1 MDEHVD
7 REDREDREDRDD
19 TEAVS
24 LDRLLQSWDG
34 EEVIVRRDQPTGAT
48 IVIAVH
54 STRLGG
60 SAGGG
65 TRMKTYPSL
74 ADAVL
79 DAQRLAEG
87 MTFKFAAAGLARG
100 GGKAVI
106 AIPDNLD
113 AEARDDL
120 LRRYGALVRQ
130 LGGLFST
137 GPDVGTSSRD
147 MDIIAETG
155 GPYVFGRTPE
165 HGGVGDSGPATAL
178 GVLAGIQA
186 TCAHL
191 FGSDAL
197 AGRRV
202 VVQGVGKV
210 GLPLLRLL
218 RVEGA
223 NLACSDV
230 DAAGVERAQAELEC
244 DVIAP
249 DAVYDT
255 ACDIFSPCAL
265 GAILNEETIPRLRCR
280 AVVGSANNQL
290 ATGADAERLRGRS
303 ILYAPDFVVNSGG
316 AIYLLGREL
325 LGWTEDEATERITLT
340 VRTTLA
346 QVYTLAEAESITT
359 NVAAER
365 LAQQRIAEGAPAM
378 TSG

>member
-1 MDEHVD
+1 MDGQ
-7 REDREDREDRDD
+7 DD
-19 TEAVS
+19 TVS
-24 LDRLLQSWDG
+24 LEALLQMWDG
-34 EEVIVRRDQPTGAT
+34 EEVILRRDQPTGAT
-48 IVIAVH
+48 IIIAVH

-65 TRMKTYPSL
+65 TRMKTYPSI
-74 ADAVL
+74 ADAVR

-87 MTFKFAAAGLARG
+87 MTYKFAAAGLARG

-106 AIPDNLD
+106 AIPPDLD
-113 AEARDDL
+113 EEARDDL
-120 LRRYGALVRQ
+120 LRRYGALIRQ
-130 LGGLFST
+130 LGGIYST

-155 GPYVFGRTPE
+155 GPYVFGRTQD
-165 HGGVGDSGPATAL
+165 HGGVGDSGPATAA

-197 AGRRV
+197 TGRRV

-210 GLPLLRLL
+210 GFPLLRLL
-218 RVEGA
+218 REESAELV
-223 NLACSDV
+223 CSDV
-230 DAAGVERAQAELEC
+230 DAAGTERARTELGCE
-244 DVIAP
+244 VVAP
-249 DAVYDT
+249 DAVYDA

-265 GAILNEETIPRLRCR
+265 GAILNDETIPRLRCR
-280 AVVGSANNQL
+280 AVAGSANNQL
-290 ATGADAERLRGRS
+290 ATPADAERLRGRN

-325 LGWTEDEATERITLT
+325 LGWTEEEALERIVLS

-346 QVYTLAEAESITT
+346 QVFALAEAEGITT

-365 LAQQRIAEGAPAM
+365 LARQRIAEGATAA
-378 TSG
+378 GGE

>member
-303 ILYAPDFVVNSGG
+303 ILYAPDFVVNFGG
-316 AIYLLGREL
+316 AMATLGIETM
-325 LGWTEDEATERITLT
+325 GWSRAEADERVARSIQDAL
-340 VRTTLA
+340 R
-346 QVYTLAEAESITT
+346 QVYALADAEDISTIEAARWI
-359 NVAAER
+359 ADARLER
-365 LAQQRIAEGAPAM
+365 ARIV
-378 TSG
+378 

>member
-1 MDEHVD
+1 MDGHD
-7 REDREDREDRDD
+7 GQDD
-19 TEAVS
+19 AVS
-24 LDRLLQSWDG
+24 LETLLHSWDG
-34 EEVIVRRDQPTGAT
+34 EEVILRRDQPTGAT
-48 IVIAVH
+48 IIIAVH

-60 SAGGG
+60 AAGGG
-65 TRMKTYPSL
+65 TRMKAYPSIT
-74 ADAVL
+74 DAVR

-87 MTFKFAAAGLARG
+87 MTYKFAAAGLARG

-106 AIPDNLD
+106 AIPPDLD

-120 LRRYGALVRQ
+120 LRRYGALIHQ
-130 LGGLFST
+130 LGGLYST

-155 GPYVFGRTPE
+155 GPHVFGRTPE
-165 HGGVGDSGPATAL
+165 HGGVGDSGPATAA

-197 AGRRV
+197 TGRRV

-210 GLPLLRLL
+210 GFPLLRLL
-218 RVEGA
+218 RAEGA
-223 NLACSDV
+223 ELICSDV
-230 DAAGVERAQAELEC
+230 DTAGTERARTELGCE
-244 DVIAP
+244 VVAP
-249 DAVYDT
+249 DAVYD
-255 ACDIFSPCAL
+255 AECEIFSPCAL
-265 GAILNEETIPRLRCR
+265 GAILSDATIPRLRCL

-290 ATGADAERLRGRS
+290 AAPADAERLRERN

-325 LGWTEDEATERITLT
+325 LGWTEDEALERIVLT

-346 QVYTLAEAESITT
+346 QVFTLAEAEGITT

-365 LAQQRIAEGAPAM
+365 LAQQRITEGATAA
-378 TSG
+378 GGE

>member
-1 MDEHVD
+1 MHE
-7 REDREDREDRDD
+7 RDD
-19 TEAVS
+19 ENNAIS
-24 LDRLLQSWDG
+24 LEGLLQSWDG
-34 EEVIVRRDQPTGAT
+34 EEVILRRDQPTGAT
-48 IVIAVH
+48 IIIAVH

-65 TRMKTYPSL
+65 TRMKAYPSI
-74 ADAVL
+74 ADAVR

-87 MTFKFAAAGLARG
+87 MTYKFAAAGLARG

-106 AIPDNLD
+106 AIPPDLD

-130 LGGLFST
+130 LGGLYST

-155 GPYVFGRTPE
+155 GPNVFGRTPE
-165 HGGVGDSGPATAL
+165 HGGVGDSGPATAV
-178 GVLAGIQA
+178 GVLAGIHA

-197 AGRRV
+197 SGRRV

-210 GLPLLRLL
+210 GFPLLRLL
-218 RVEGA
+218 REQGA
-223 NLACSDV
+223 ELVCSDV
-230 DAAGVERAQAELEC
+230 DTAGVERAHAELGCEVVATEAAC
-244 DVIAP
+244 EVE
-249 DAVYDT
+249 
-255 ACDIFSPCAL
+255 CDIFSPCAL
-265 GAILNEETIPRLRCR
+265 GAILNGETIPRLRCR

-290 ATGADAERLRGRS
+290 ATPADAEHLRGRN

-325 LGWTEDEATERITLT
+325 LGWTEDEALERIVLT

-346 QVYTLAEAESITT
+346 QVFALAEAQDIAT

-365 LAQQRIAEGAPAM
+365 LAQQRIAEGATAAGG
-378 TSG
+378 S